1 MVYVWYMVSFFTC
14 AHCFLIGKTVEF
26 HRKGDY
32 MIKREKY
39 LQELIKAKDNGFP
52 KVITGIRR
60 CGTILFAESDL

>member
-1 MVYVWYMVSFFTC
+1 
-14 AHCFLIGKTVEF
+14 
-26 HRKGDY
+26 

-60 CGTILFAESDL
+60 CDKSYLLNQIYKDYLLSSGVKKEKR